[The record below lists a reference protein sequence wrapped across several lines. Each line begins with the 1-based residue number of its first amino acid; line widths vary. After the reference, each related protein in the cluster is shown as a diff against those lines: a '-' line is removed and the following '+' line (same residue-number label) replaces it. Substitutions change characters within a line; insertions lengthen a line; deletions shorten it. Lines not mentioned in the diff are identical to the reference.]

1 MLKAGCDH
9 LAGDLD
15 SHSLIPRVTRFLHE
29 QADPRAHVQQGA
41 RIPVLANEHDFVLLE
56 PMLREAI
63 NSCRKVL
70 HRIQ

>member
-1 MLKAGCDH
+1 MLKAGCDR

-15 SHSLIPRVTRFLHE
+15 SYSLIPCVTRFLHE
-29 QADPRAHVQQGA
+29 QANSCPHVQQCA
-41 RIPVLANEHDFVLLE
+41 RIPMLANEQDFVLLE
-56 PMLREAI
+56 PMLRDAI